1 MAILSAAAGI
11 IGWVLLGAAATA
23 VLVTY
28 WDQIRGWLN
37 NVAANTIEKV
47 FGYNARNNM
56 QKAVAKVDRVMDTIR
71 NRATVYTKK
80 DNLDK
85 YFVKTD
91 IVAKA
96 PVNKID
102 SGVLEEIKKQGVLVQ
117 EFGYKGE

>member
-11 IGWVLLGAAATA
+11 IGWALLGSVTTA
-23 VLVTY
+23 VLVTF
-28 WDQIRGWLN
+28 WDQIRNWLN
-37 NVAANTIEKV
+37 NVAANMVEKV

-80 DNLDK
+80 DPLDK

-96 PVNKID
+96 PVSKID
-102 SGVLEEIKKQGVLVQ
+102 SGVLEEIKKQSVLVQ
-117 EFGYKGE
+117 EFGYKG

>member
-11 IGWVLLGAAATA
+11 IGWALLGAVTAT
-23 VLVTY
+23 VLVTF

-37 NVAANTIEKV
+37 NVAANMVEKV

-71 NRATVYTKK
+71 NKATVYTKK
-80 DNLDK
+80 DHLDK
-85 YFVKTD
+85 YFVKTE

>member
-11 IGWVLLGAAATA
+11 IGWALLGAVTTA
-23 VLVTY
+23 VLVTF
-28 WDQIRGWLN
+28 WDQIRNWLN
-37 NVAANTIEKV
+37 NVAANMVEKV

-71 NRATVYTKK
+71 NRATIYTKK
-80 DNLDK
+80 DPLDK

-96 PVNKID
+96 PVSKID
-102 SGVLEEIKKQGVLVQ
+102 SGVLEEIKKQNVLVQ
-117 EFGYKGE
+117 EFGYKG